1 MQLISAVVFSAFVS
15 GCFGQNETFPTWF
28 LFGAA
33 TAAYQ
38 IEGGWYAG
46 DKGESMWDRLLHSNE
61 ITLDSSNADVA
72 CDSYHLWRRDI
83 EVAKE
88 LGLNMYRFSIAWP
101 RILPS
106 GFPNQVSED
115 GKKYYSDLID
125 GLLEKGIQP
134 VVTMYHWDL
143 PQSLQD
149 LGGWANPLIT
159 TWFADYAR
167 VLFTLFGDRVKY
179 WITLNEPLA
188 ICDGGYNKMAAPYLD
203 DMKIGGYLC
212 NKHVLLAH
220 AAAYRIYEKEFQSLY
235 FGKLSMANVF
245 FWFKPEKTTDDEA
258 TKLAIQM
265 WEGRYAHPIYSKS
278 GGWPPELEKIL
289 AENSKKEGYPYPR
302 LPPFTP
308 EEIEFVK
315 GTYDFYAL
323 NHYTTRLVRK
333 VEPEKAGSWPYYGC
347 KEIGVDFVNDP
358 TWKTAVIDW
367 FAARNF
373 LIIHSNIR
381 SSYIFLFQI
390 YPEGLREQLHW
401 INKTYGVDQV
411 MITENGYPDLNDDLF
426 DVQRMTYIK
435 TMLQQVLL
443 AINDGIHV
451 MGYTVWSM
459 MDNFEWVTGYKTK
472 YGLYAVDFLSPNLTR
487 TPRESARFYSSVTKG
502 RRIPKYRVLVDYED
516 V

>member
-1 MQLISAVVFSAFVS
+1 MQLISAVVFSAVVS

-38 IEGGWYAG
+38 IEGGWNAG
-46 DKGESMWDRLLHSNE
+46 DKGESMWDRLLHSTND

-72 CDSYHLWRRDI
+72 CDSYHLWKRDI

-88 LGLNMYRFSIAWP
+88 LGLNVYRFSISWP

-115 GKKYYSDLID
+115 GKKYYSNLID

-149 LGGWANPLIT
+149 LGGWANPLIA
-159 TWFADYAR
+159 TWFGDYAR
-167 VLFTLFGDRVKY
+167 VLYNLFGDRVKY

-220 AAAYRIYEKEFQSLY
+220 AAAYRVYEKEFQSLY
-235 FGKLSMANVF
+235 YGKLSMANVF
-245 FWFKPEKTTDDEA
+245 FWFKPEKTTDEEA

-265 WEGRYAHPIYSKS
+265 WEGRYAHPIYSES

-333 VEPEKAGSWPYYGC
+333 VDPEKAGSWPYYGC
-347 KEIGVDFVNDP
+347 KEIGVDFVNHP

-367 FAARNF
+367 FA
-373 LIIHSNIR
+373 
-381 SSYIFLFQI
+381 I
-390 YPEGLREQLHW
+390 YPEGLREQLLW
-401 INKTYGVDQV
+401 INNTYGVDQV

-435 TMLQQVLL
+435 TMLQQVFL